1 MPLVPCGFAT
11 KSELMLDLTV
21 YGTLIQDSFTVE
33 EIRECVKAEYLES
46 RQRDLHNK
54 PVSLS
59 QLVTPDFIIQ
69 YQRELDLAEDEEE
82 ISFSDNDE
90 GFDEYLIQEG
100 SVSDA
105 GEQKD
110 FDGSIEEVE
119 RVFGTT
125 EKAPFVPMEVS
136 DDDWLT
142 ATETNEDVNFEEY
155 IAEEAVL
162 ENEESIETFE
172 DEDDESEDFSDLTP
186 ISDEPSELSV
196 LVTQQSIDDGFTDAE
211 ETLEDLDYEEYTAEE
226 FNETD
231 FEDSSPNE
239 YSSADEEFLA
249 DFDEDEEDFELE
261 QNEDSE
267 DFDDEEEFED
277 SEDEDDSDEWEDSDS
292 DEENLLENYAEDED
306 DLDDW
311 EDSDSEE
318 LETEEVTPE
327 EDSQDEDDWD
337 ELEDDVEPYLESP
350 EPPVVVPKVVSESN
364 EKPRVSSVESDDKDF
379 DSFMSK
385 IPAPV
390 VQPRVEQKPVEIDR
404 SAEPTDIRAFVRA
417 HPHCSDNDLT
427 KYFTKKAIQKALIMG
442 KIIKKGNTYQI

>member
-1 MPLVPCGFAT
+1 MKRAKEQGYSEPDPRIDLSGKDVVRKLVILTREAGYKVEQDDVEKHLFVPNEFFDGSIDDFW
-11 KSELMLDLTV
+11 KNLPSLDE
-21 YGTLIQDSFTVE
+21 DFE
-33 EIRECVKAEYLES
+33 KMKALES
-46 RQRDLHNK
+46 D
-54 PVSLS
+54 
-59 QLVTPDFIIQ
+59 
-69 YQRELDLAEDEEE
+69 AE
-82 ISFSDNDE
+82 
-90 GFDEYLIQEG
+90 
-100 SVSDA
+100 
-105 GEQKD
+105 EQKD
-110 FDGSIEEVE
+110 FDGSVEEVE

-142 ATETNEDVNFEEY
+142 ATETNEDVNFDEY

-172 DEDDESEDFSDLTP
+172 DEYDELEDFSDLTP
-186 ISDEPSELSV
+186 INDEPSEVSALA
-196 LVTQQSIDDGFTDAE
+196 TQQSIDDGFTDAE
-211 ETLEDLDYEEYTAEE
+211 ETFEDLNYEEYTAEE

-261 QNEDSE
+261 QDEDSE

-292 DEENLLENYAEDED
+292 DEENLLENYDEDED

-318 LETEEVTPE
+318 LETEEDTPE
-327 EDSQDEDDWD
+327 EDLQDEDDWD
-337 ELEDDVEPYLESP
+337 EPEEGVELHLESP
-350 EPPVVVPKVVSESN
+350 EPPVVVPKVVPETK
-364 EKPRVSSVESDDKDF
+364 EKLRVSSVESDDKDF

-390 VQPRVEQKPVEIDR
+390 VQQRVEQKPVEIDR

-427 KYFTKKAIQKALIMG
+427 KYFTRKAIQKALMMG

>member
-33 EIRECVKAEYLES
+33 EMRECVKAEYLES

-105 GEQKD
+105 EEQKD
-110 FDGSIEEVE
+110 FDGSVEEVE

-142 ATETNEDVNFEEY
+142 ATETNEDVNFDEY

-172 DEDDESEDFSDLTP
+172 DEYDELEDFSDLTP
-186 ISDEPSELSV
+186 INDEPSEVSALA
-196 LVTQQSIDDGFTDAE
+196 TQQSIDDGFTDAE
-211 ETLEDLDYEEYTAEE
+211 ETFEDLNYEEYTAEE

-261 QNEDSE
+261 QDEDSE

-292 DEENLLENYAEDED
+292 DEENLLENYNEDED

-318 LETEEVTPE
+318 LETEEDTPE
-327 EDSQDEDDWD
+327 EDLQDEDDWD
-337 ELEDDVEPYLESP
+337 EPEEGVELHLESP
-350 EPPVVVPKVVSESN
+350 EPPVVVPNVVPETK

-390 VQPRVEQKPVEIDR
+390 VQQRVEQKPVEIDR

-427 KYFTKKAIQKALIMG
+427 KYFTRKAIQKALMMG

>member
-1 MPLVPCGFAT
+1 MPCGFAT

-105 GEQKD
+105 EEQKD
-110 FDGSIEEVE
+110 FDGSVEEVE

-125 EKAPFVPMEVS
+125 EQAPFVPMEVS

-142 ATETNEDVNFEEY
+142 ATETNEDVSFDEY

-186 ISDEPSELSV
+186 ISDEPSELSA
-196 LVTQQSIDDGFTDAE
+196 LTTQQSIDDGFTDAE

-261 QNEDSE
+261 QDEDSE
-267 DFDDEEEFED
+267 DFEDEEEFED
-277 SEDEDDSDEWEDSDS
+277 SEDEDDSDDWDDSDS

-318 LETEEVTPE
+318 LETEEGIPE
-327 EDSQDEDDWD
+327 EDLQDEDDWD
-337 ELEDDVEPYLESP
+337 EPEEVVEPHLESP
-350 EPPVVVPKVVSESN
+350 EPPVAIPKVVHESK
-364 EKPRVSSVESDDKDF
+364 EKPRVSRVESDDRDF

-390 VQPRVEQKPVEIDR
+390 VQQRVEQKPVEIDR

-427 KYFTKKAIQKALIMG
+427 KYFTRKAIQKALMMG